1 MRGDLDREKLRE
13 LMEALAGSVRG
24 RGAFRVYLVGG
35 GTAIWAGWR
44 DSTIDADLHC
54 ERDEIFRDIQAIKER
69 LRLNVELVRPEDFV
83 PPLAGTEDRHLFL
96 ESFGNVDLFH
106 YDPYAQLFSKIV
118 RGFEK
123 DVEDGRRFLESGMV
137 ERQAFRSL
145 VRGIPK
151 SAWARYPALSR
162 DAVETA
168 VAAFLSAQSNEIGGP

>member
-1 MRGDLDREKLRE
+1 VRRDLDRAKLRE
-13 LMEALAGSVRG
+13 LMEALARSVRG

-54 ERDEIFRDIQAIKER
+54 EREEIFRDIQEIKER
-69 LRLNVELVRPEDFV
+69 LGLNVELVRPEDFV
-83 PPLAGTEDRHLFL
+83 PALAGSETRHVFL
-96 ESFGNVDLFH
+96 ESFGNVELFH

-123 DVEDGRRFLESGMV
+123 DVEDGERFLESGMV
-137 ERQAFRSL
+137 EREAFHSL

-151 SAWARYPALSR
+151 SAWALYPALSR
-162 DAVETA
+162 DAVEKA
-168 VAAFLSAQSNEIGGP
+168 VAAFLSARPG